1 MTLIW
6 NNDAPAYR
14 AEYGKYEL
22 IVYRHRDSSYSASM
36 TYNRTDKV
44 VHYGQ
49 QTLNEAKYKCEILML
64 RDVCERAGVIL

>member
-6 NNDAPAYR
+6 NDDNPAYR

-22 IVYRHRDSSYSASM
+22 IVYRHGGNSYSARM
-36 TYNRTDKV
+36 AYNRIDKV

-49 QTLNEAKYKCEILML
+49 QSLNEAKYKCEILML
-64 RDVCERAGVIL
+64 RDVCEREGVVL